1 MLNFP
6 GSLKIYLG
14 IEPCDMRKS
23 FNGLWEV
30 AEQKLL
36 QNPRDGA
43 LFAFTNKSRTRL
55 KLLYFDGTGVWVM
68 AKRLEKGTFSWPK
81 PSDATSGKIH
91 LAPEALTLL
100 MDGIDMKNACRRA
113 WYERE

>member
-1 MLNFP
+1 MLGFP
-6 GSLKIYLG
+6 NSLKVYLG

-23 FNGLWEV
+23 FNGLWQV

-55 KLLYFDGTGVWVM
+55 KLPYFDGTGVWVM
-68 AKRLEKGTFSWPK
+68 AKRLEKGTFSWPR
-81 PSDATSGKIH
+81 PSDASAGKIH
-91 LAPEALTLL
+91 LTLGALTLL
-100 MDGIDMKNACRRA
+100 LDGIDMKNACRRA

>member
-1 MLNFP
+1 MLGFANN
-6 GSLKIYLG
+6 LKVYLG

-23 FNGLWEV
+23 FNGLWEI
-30 AEQKLL
+30 AEQTLS

-55 KLLYFDGTGVWVM
+55 KLLYFDGTGLWVM

-81 PSDATSGKIH
+81 PSDATTGKIH
-91 LAPEALTLL
+91 LTPQALTLL
-100 MDGIDMKNACRRA
+100 MDGIDMKNACHRP
-113 WYERE
+113 WYERT